1 MTPKTMNEILLLIIG
16 GCVGGV
22 LGWFLLRQR
31 GKTTDLRN
39 QHQSAIEI
47 VELTSQLSTA
57 NSQLE
62 NVTKEFDDAKIISST
77 VQANFNKLET
87 EKAVIDSQVERLP
100 DLEIELNDL
109 RSRLITEQKRS
120 TEFQTRLEEQTRSGE
135 EKLKLLKEA
144 KEVLTTEFQNIGQ
157 KIFEEKTE
165 KFTHQNKTNL
175 ESLLNPFRDQMSA
188 FKQKVDDVYDKE
200 AKDRVALS
208 EQVKQLRDLN
218 QQLSQDAV
226 NLTRALKGDS
236 KARGNW
242 GEVILSKVLERSGLK
257 EGREYEVQETH
268 KNEEGSRF
276 QPDVVIHLPESKD
289 IVVDSKVSL
298 VAYENFSTTEDEKE
312 RATAL
317 QQHIASIRAHV
328 RDLSG
333 KNYEE
338 LKGLR
343 TLGYVLMFIPIEP
356 AFLLAVGEDPELF
369 NDAMSKN
376 IFIVSP
382 SNLLITLKTI
392 NAMWQYAY
400 QNENAL
406 EIAQKAGGMY
416 DKFVSFVE
424 SFDLVGSRL
433 EQAEE
438 SWSQARGQLVT
449 GKGNLVKRADDLK
462 QMGVRTKKQLPSDF
476 VSSSG
481 DDGV

>member
-1 MTPKTMNEILLLIIG
+1 MTPKTMNEIMLLIIG

-77 VQANFNKLET
+77 VQTNFNKLET

-424 SFDLVGSRL
+424 SLI
-433 EQAEE
+433 
-438 SWSQARGQLVT
+438 
-449 GKGNLVKRADDLK
+449 
-462 QMGVRTKKQLPSDF
+462 
-476 VSSSG
+476 
-481 DDGV
+481 

>member
-1 MTPKTMNEILLLIIG
+1 M
-16 GCVGGV
+16 
-22 LGWFLLRQR
+22 GWFLLRQR

-77 VQANFNKLET
+77 VQTNFNKLET
-87 EKAVIDSQVERLP
+87 EKAVIDSQVERLL

>member
-47 VELTSQLSTA
+47 VELSSQLSTA

-77 VQANFNKLET
+77 VQTNFNKLET

>member
-1 MTPKTMNEILLLIIG
+1 M
-16 GCVGGV
+16 
-22 LGWFLLRQR
+22 GWFLLRQR

-77 VQANFNKLET
+77 VQTNFNKLET

-481 DDGV
+481 DDRV

>member
-1 MTPKTMNEILLLIIG
+1 LTPKTMNEILLLIIG

-47 VELTSQLSTA
+47 VELSGQLSTA

>member
-1 MTPKTMNEILLLIIG
+1 M
-16 GCVGGV
+16 
-22 LGWFLLRQR
+22 GWFLLRQR

-47 VELTSQLSTA
+47 VELSSQLSTA

-476 VSSSG
+476 VNSSG

>member
-1 MTPKTMNEILLLIIG
+1 LIFG
-16 GCVGGV
+16 CCVGGV

-120 TEFQTRLEEQTRSGE
+120 TEFQTRLEEKTRSGE

>member
-1 MTPKTMNEILLLIIG
+1 MNEILLLIIG

-77 VQANFNKLET
+77 VQTNFNKLET

>member
-1 MTPKTMNEILLLIIG
+1 
-16 GCVGGV
+16 

-47 VELTSQLSTA
+47 VELSGQLSTA

-77 VQANFNKLET
+77 VQTNFNKLET

>member
-1 MTPKTMNEILLLIIG
+1 M
-16 GCVGGV
+16 
-22 LGWFLLRQR
+22 GWFLLRQR

-77 VQANFNKLET
+77 VQTNFNKLET

-100 DLEIELNDL
+100 NLEIELNDL

-144 KEVLTTEFQNIGQ
+144 KEVLTTEFQNLGQ

>member
-1 MTPKTMNEILLLIIG
+1 M
-16 GCVGGV
+16 
-22 LGWFLLRQR
+22 GWFLLRQR

-47 VELTSQLSTA
+47 VELSSQLSTA

-77 VQANFNKLET
+77 VQTNFNKLET

>member
-1 MTPKTMNEILLLIIG
+1 M
-16 GCVGGV
+16 
-22 LGWFLLRQR
+22 GWFLLRQR

-462 QMGVRTKKQLPSDF
+462 QMGVRTKKQLPSNF

>member
-1 MTPKTMNEILLLIIG
+1 M
-16 GCVGGV
+16 
-22 LGWFLLRQR
+22 GWFLLRQR

-47 VELTSQLSTA
+47 VELSGQLSTA

>member
-1 MTPKTMNEILLLIIG
+1 M
-16 GCVGGV
+16 
-22 LGWFLLRQR
+22 GWFLLRQR

-47 VELTSQLSTA
+47 VELSGQLSTA

-100 DLEIELNDL
+100 HLEIELNDL

-144 KEVLTTEFQNIGQ
+144 KEVLTAEFQNIGQ

>member
-1 MTPKTMNEILLLIIG
+1 MNEILLLIIG

-100 DLEIELNDL
+100 HLEIELNDL

-218 QQLSQDAV
+218 QQLSKDAV

-462 QMGVRTKKQLPSDF
+462 HMGVRTKKQLPSDF

>member
-1 MTPKTMNEILLLIIG
+1 MNEILLLIIG

-47 VELTSQLSTA
+47 VELSSQLSTA

-462 QMGVRTKKQLPSDF
+462 QMGVRTKKQLPSNF

>member
-1 MTPKTMNEILLLIIG
+1 
-16 GCVGGV
+16 
-22 LGWFLLRQR
+22 LRQR

>member
-462 QMGVRTKKQLPSDF
+462 HMGVRTKKQLPSDF

>member
-1 MTPKTMNEILLLIIG
+1 MNEILLLIIG

-77 VQANFNKLET
+77 VQTNFNKLET

-120 TEFQTRLEEQTRSGE
+120 TEYQTRLEEQTRSGE

-144 KEVLTTEFQNIGQ
+144 KEVLTTEFQNLGQ

>member
-1 MTPKTMNEILLLIIG
+1 
-16 GCVGGV
+16 

-77 VQANFNKLET
+77 VQTNFNKLET

>member
-242 GEVILSKVLERSGLK
+242 GEVILSKVLERSGLQ

>member
-1 MTPKTMNEILLLIIG
+1 M
-16 GCVGGV
+16 
-22 LGWFLLRQR
+22 GWFLLRQR

-47 VELTSQLSTA
+47 VELSSQLSTA

-242 GEVILSKVLERSGLK
+242 GEVILSKVLERSGLQ

>member
-1 MTPKTMNEILLLIIG
+1 MNEILLLIIG

-22 LGWFLLRQR
+22 LGWFLLRQQ
-31 GKTTDLRN
+31 GKTTDLRK

-47 VELTSQLSTA
+47 VELSSQLSTA

>member
-1 MTPKTMNEILLLIIG
+1 MNEILLLIIG

>member
-1 MTPKTMNEILLLIIG
+1 M
-16 GCVGGV
+16 
-22 LGWFLLRQR
+22 GWFLLRQR

-47 VELTSQLSTA
+47 VELSSQLSTA

-120 TEFQTRLEEQTRSGE
+120 TEYQTRLEEQTRSGE

>member
-1 MTPKTMNEILLLIIG
+1 M
-16 GCVGGV
+16 
-22 LGWFLLRQR
+22 GWFLLRQR

-47 VELTSQLSTA
+47 VELSGQLSTA

-144 KEVLTTEFQNIGQ
+144 KEVLTTEFQNLGQ

>member
-77 VQANFNKLET
+77 VQTNFNKLET

>member
-1 MTPKTMNEILLLIIG
+1 M
-16 GCVGGV
+16 
-22 LGWFLLRQR
+22 
-31 GKTTDLRN
+31 TDLRN

>member
-1 MTPKTMNEILLLIIG
+1 M
-16 GCVGGV
+16 
-22 LGWFLLRQR
+22 GWFLLRQR

-47 VELTSQLSTA
+47 VELSGQLSTA

-462 QMGVRTKKQLPSDF
+462 HMGVRTKKQFPSDF

>member
-47 VELTSQLSTA
+47 VELSGQLSTA

-77 VQANFNKLET
+77 VQTNFNKLET

-100 DLEIELNDL
+100 HLEIELNDL

>member
-1 MTPKTMNEILLLIIG
+1 MTPKTMSEILLLIIG

-77 VQANFNKLET
+77 VQTNLNTLET

>member
-1 MTPKTMNEILLLIIG
+1 M
-16 GCVGGV
+16 
-22 LGWFLLRQR
+22 GWFLLRQR

-77 VQANFNKLET
+77 VQADFNKLET

-476 VSSSG
+476 VSSPG

>member
-1 MTPKTMNEILLLIIG
+1 M
-16 GCVGGV
+16 
-22 LGWFLLRQR
+22 GWFLLRQR

-47 VELTSQLSTA
+47 VELSSQLSTA

>member
-1 MTPKTMNEILLLIIG
+1 MNEILLLIIG

-77 VQANFNKLET
+77 VQANFNKLKT

-100 DLEIELNDL
+100 DLAIELNDL

-144 KEVLTTEFQNIGQ
+144 KEALTTEFQNIGQ

-208 EQVKQLRDLN
+208 
-218 QQLSQDAV
+218 
-226 NLTRALKGDS
+226 
-236 KARGNW
+236 
-242 GEVILSKVLERSGLK
+242 
-257 EGREYEVQETH
+257 
-268 KNEEGSRF
+268 
-276 QPDVVIHLPESKD
+276 
-289 IVVDSKVSL
+289 
-298 VAYENFSTTEDEKE
+298 
-312 RATAL
+312 
-317 QQHIASIRAHV
+317 
-328 RDLSG
+328 
-333 KNYEE
+333 
-338 LKGLR
+338 
-343 TLGYVLMFIPIEP
+343 
-356 AFLLAVGEDPELF
+356 
-369 NDAMSKN
+369 
-376 IFIVSP
+376 
-382 SNLLITLKTI
+382 
-392 NAMWQYAY
+392 
-400 QNENAL
+400 
-406 EIAQKAGGMY
+406 
-416 DKFVSFVE
+416 
-424 SFDLVGSRL
+424 
-433 EQAEE
+433 
-438 SWSQARGQLVT
+438 
-449 GKGNLVKRADDLK
+449 
-462 QMGVRTKKQLPSDF
+462 
-476 VSSSG
+476 
-481 DDGV
+481 

>member
-1 MTPKTMNEILLLIIG
+1 M
-16 GCVGGV
+16 
-22 LGWFLLRQR
+22 GWFLLRQR

-47 VELTSQLSTA
+47 VELSGQLSTA

-268 KNEEGSRF
+268 KNEEGSRI
-276 QPDVVIHLPESKD
+276 QPDVVINLPESKD

-298 VAYENFSTTEDEKE
+298 VTYEIFSTTEDEKE

>member
-47 VELTSQLSTA
+47 VELSGQLSTA

-462 QMGVRTKKQLPSDF
+462 QMGVRTKKQLP
-476 VSSSG
+476 
-481 DDGV
+481 

>member
-1 MTPKTMNEILLLIIG
+1 M
-16 GCVGGV
+16 
-22 LGWFLLRQR
+22 GWFLLRQR

>member
-1 MTPKTMNEILLLIIG
+1 MNEILLLIIG

-77 VQANFNKLET
+77 VQTNFNKLET

-144 KEVLTTEFQNIGQ
+144 KEVLTTEFQNLGQ

-462 QMGVRTKKQLPSDF
+462 QMGVRTKKQFPSDF

>member
-47 VELTSQLSTA
+47 VELSSQLSTA